1 MFDTQGAS
9 SPAVDTQGVEKGGKE
24 GLGNKEIKVGESC
37 RVVENEARLHC
48 HGGSAVLR
56 PAGGGRARVVP
67 PNRDR
72 AKAIPAD
79 EPGEHGG
86 QP

>member
-1 MFDTQGAS
+1 MTPRG
-9 SPAVDTQGVEKGGKE
+9 PAVQQLTPRGWKKEEKRAP
-24 GLGNKEIKVGESC
+24 LGNKEIKVGESC

-79 EPGEHGG
+79 EPGEHGA